1 MSALGQKRTLRVV
14 SPKSALP
21 PKADIAALSI
31 ASRGAVPMAAQ
42 LRQVMLNFLAWN
54 TTFSSR
60 QWVTDRSA
68 LQVIPCSFRR
78 HKIERNL
85 TSAQKTLLQTAQKSH
100 ICTKLLSLEKHTRP
114 PGVCRSS
121 HRCSATRIK
130 SHFTQSMT
138 GDLVWS
144 AVHTPLSSLTRIK
157 FCNWHDHCWSQELG
171 PASRD
176 FFGSRASIKSCSGCN
191 DACIKKNFESRRSV
205 YPGLSRIGLQNQRS
219 GPCL

>member
-1 MSALGQKRTLRVV
+1 MAKGLTSALGQKRTLRVV

-31 ASRGAVPMAAQ
+31 ARRGAVPMATQ

-85 TSAQKTLLQTAQKSH
+85 TSAQKTLLQAAQKSH
-100 ICTKLLSLEKHTRP
+100 ICTKLLSRKSTR
-114 PGVCRSS
+114 
-121 HRCSATRIK
+121 
-130 SHFTQSMT
+130 
-138 GDLVWS
+138 DLLGCVVRHIV
-144 AVHTPLSSLTRIK
+144 AAQLVLSVTSL
-157 FCNWHDHCWSQELG
+157 NL
-171 PASRD
+171 
-176 FFGSRASIKSCSGCN
+176 
-191 DACIKKNFESRRSV
+191 
-205 YPGLSRIGLQNQRS
+205 
-219 GPCL
+219 